1 MAEYNFREIEKKW
14 QAYWSDN
21 QTFATKEEKGKPKYY
36 VLDMFPY
43 PSGKGLHVGH
53 PLGYIAT
60 DIVAR
65 YKRITGFNVLH
76 PMGFDSFGLPAEQYA
91 IKTGQHPQVT
101 TANNIERFKEQLS
114 ILGFSYDWSTEIR
127 TSDVD
132 YYRWTQWIFL
142 KLFNS
147 YFDEKEKKAKPI
159 AELKVPGELIGKAR
173 DAYIDNHRLAYQ
185 DEIMVN
191 WCPELGTVLANE
203 EVVGGVSEVGGYPV
217 IRKPMR
223 QWMMRITSYAD
234 RLLQDMQELEWPES
248 IKLSQ
253 KNWIG
258 RSVGADIYFT
268 EKSTGKKIQ
277 VFTTRPDT
285 IFGATYIVLAPEHS
299 LVAQIT
305 TDDQKEK
312 VEGYVEKAAQKSD
325 LERAELD
332 KTKTGVFTGSYAINP
347 VNNEELPIWISDYVL
362 ISYGY
367 GAIMAVPA
375 GDQRDFEFAIKF
387 NLPIR
392 EVVSKSGKESS
403 ELIEAYSE
411 PGIIINSGSYNGM
424 ASTDFFYVIVK
435 WLEENDHGKGAVNY
449 KLRDWV
455 FTRQRYWGEPIPIIH
470 TEDGRVVGVPEDQL
484 PVVLPEVESYTGTR
498 DGLSPLAKAVDW
510 VNTINPEDGRPA
522 KRETNTMPQWAGSCW
537 YYLRYLDN
545 KNENEFVPKEKEN
558 YWLPVDLYV
567 GGAEHAVLHLL
578 YSRFWHKVLFDLGY
592 INSKEPFRKLIN
604 QGMIS
609 GKSNFVY
616 RIQGSNKYVSLGL
629 KDQFESDP
637 IHVDVNI
644 VNDDILDLE
653 AFKAYSS
660 LNNDAE
666 FVLEDG
672 KYVCGFAIEKM
683 SKSLLNVVN
692 PDTLVEK
699 YGADTF
705 RMYEMF
711 LGPLEQA
718 KPWNTNGID
727 GVWKFLKRF
736 WNLYHDESGK
746 LSLSGE
752 DPSQEELKIL
762 HKTIKKIKQDIE
774 RYSFNTAVSAFMICV
789 NELTP
794 LKCNKEKILQ
804 PLLITLSPFAPH
816 LAEEIWAEMGNTTS
830 ISFTRFPDY
839 DETHIQEDSFE
850 YPIAINGKMRVKMKF
865 ALDMPSEDIEKMV
878 LASEIVKKWT
888 DGKTPRK
895 VIIVPK
901 KIVNIVV

>member
-1 MAEYNFREIEKKW
+1 
-14 QAYWSDN
+14 
-21 QTFATKEEKGKPKYY
+21 
-36 VLDMFPY
+36 
-43 PSGKGLHVGH
+43 
-53 PLGYIAT
+53 
-60 DIVAR
+60 
-65 YKRITGFNVLH
+65 
-76 PMGFDSFGLPAEQYA
+76 
-91 IKTGQHPQVT
+91 
-101 TANNIERFKEQLS
+101 
-114 ILGFSYDWSTEIR
+114 
-127 TSDVD
+127 
-132 YYRWTQWIFL
+132 
-142 KLFNS
+142 
-147 YFDEKEKKAKPI
+147 
-159 AELKVPGELIGKAR
+159 
-173 DAYIDNHRLAYQ
+173 
-185 DEIMVN
+185 
-191 WCPELGTVLANE
+191 
-203 EVVGGVSEVGGYPV
+203 
-217 IRKPMR
+217 
-223 QWMMRITSYAD
+223 
-234 RLLQDMQELEWPES
+234 
-248 IKLSQ
+248 
-253 KNWIG
+253 
-258 RSVGADIYFT
+258 
-268 EKSTGKKIQ
+268 
-277 VFTTRPDT
+277 
-285 IFGATYIVLAPEHS
+285 
-299 LVAQIT
+299 
-305 TDDQKEK
+305 
-312 VEGYVEKAAQKSD
+312 
-325 LERAELD
+325 
-332 KTKTGVFTGSYAINP
+332 
-347 VNNEELPIWISDYVL
+347 
-362 ISYGY
+362 
-367 GAIMAVPA
+367 
-375 GDQRDFEFAIKF
+375 
-387 NLPIR
+387 
-392 EVVSKSGKESS
+392 
-403 ELIEAYSE
+403 
-411 PGIIINSGSYNGM
+411 
-424 ASTDFFYVIVK
+424 
-435 WLEENDHGKGAVNY
+435 
-449 KLRDWV
+449 
-455 FTRQRYWGEPIPIIH
+455 
-470 TEDGRVVGVPEDQL
+470 
-484 PVVLPEVESYTGTR
+484 
-498 DGLSPLAKAVDW
+498 
-510 VNTINPEDGRPA
+510 
-522 KRETNTMPQWAGSCW
+522 
-537 YYLRYLDN
+537 
-545 KNENEFVPKEKEN
+545 
-558 YWLPVDLYV
+558 
-567 GGAEHAVLHLL
+567 
-578 YSRFWHKVLFDLGY
+578 
-592 INSKEPFRKLIN
+592 
-604 QGMIS
+604 
-609 GKSNFVY
+609 
-616 RIQGSNKYVSLGL
+616 
-629 KDQFESDP
+629 
-637 IHVDVNI
+637 VDVNI

-789 NELTP
+789 NELPP